1 MQSRTLTLITG
12 GARSGKSS
20 HALALAARCRGG
32 RRGFIATAEALDD
45 EMRERIARH
54 QAERPA
60 AFETIEA
67 PIAIVDALA
76 GFEGRIDTVVIDC
89 LTLWVANLMGRGL
102 SDDELGTEAARL
114 VAALTRASFNAIV
127 VTDEVGWGIV
137 PVDATAR
144 RFRDRL
150 GWTNQAVARATD
162 RVILMVAGYPLVV
175 KPAG

>member
-1 MQSRTLTLITG
+1 MQARTLTLITG

-20 HALALAARCRGG
+20 HALELAAHCQGG
-32 RRGFIATAEALDD
+32 RRGFIATAEPLDD

-54 QAERPA
+54 RAERPA
-60 AFETIEA
+60 AFETIEE

-76 GFEGRIDTVVIDC
+76 AFEGRIDTVVIDC

-102 SDDELGTEAARL
+102 SNDDITTEAAQL
-114 VAALTRASFNAIV
+114 VAALTRASFSAIL

-137 PVDATAR
+137 PVNAMAR

-150 GWTNQAVARATD
+150 GWTNQAVARAAD